1 MRKTTNRSL
10 GRRLAS
16 MLLAVLALLPV
27 FALTTGT
34 PAQAAAKSPPV
45 FLGYWALWGDDAK
58 PAASLSANLDRID
71 LFSPYWF
78 TLRGDG
84 SLGSRESGRDALTA
98 KVQDQGHLVIPLIN
112 KTSDDTPLVDSGV
125 RRKAVDNICRLLVDN
140 DYDGVNIDFEGM
152 EPYTRAG
159 VTAFMEE
166 LWAKLKP
173 AGLLVTMAVPAKWS
187 ADDSTNDFAA
197 CFDYAALGRVVDYL
211 VIMTYDQHAAW
222 SGPGPVADI
231 NWVRDTVEYTVTVV
245 PPAKVLLGVGGY
257 GYDWSDGRC
266 IEVEAAT
273 APVEAA
279 QRGATIEWDA
289 TAKVPY
295 YVYYSAGGARHEV
308 WYENSYSV
316 DHKIAL
322 VNEYGLGGVALWVLG
337 QEDARFW
344 QVVNGTAGFSGG
356 LGAGGSGEATG
367 PGGGSD
373 TPGGGSDTPGGGS
386 DTPGGGSEA
395 FDDVPAGYWAYAD
408 IVRLAS
414 AGMVSGVDARHFQ
427 PERPIDRAE
436 FAALLT
442 RVLSLPWPATAP
454 AFHDVDASDWFYD
467 PVVRAASSG
476 LMVGVGPN
484 AFGPFLHFT
493 RQEAA
498 VVSARATGELP
509 LKADPASV
517 VFSDFSLVASWA
529 LSSVHEAAAKG
540 IVAGFPDGSFRPT
553 DSLSRAQAA
562 ALLGRLRP

>member
-1 MRKTTNRSL
+1 MQRTTNRGP

-27 FALTTGT
+27 FALGTGN
-34 PAQAAAKSPPV
+34 PAQAATKSPAV

-58 PAASLSANLDRID
+58 PAASLSANVDRID

-125 RRKAVDNICRLLVDN
+125 RRKAVDNIYRLLVDN

-211 VIMTYDQHAAW
+211 VIMTYDQHAGW

-231 NWVRDTVEYTVTVV
+231 NWVRDTVEYTLTVV
-245 PPAKVLLGVGGY
+245 PPAKVLLGLGGY

-266 IEVEAAT
+266 LEVEAAT
-273 APVEAA
+273 VPAEAA

-322 VNEYGLGGVALWVLG
+322 VNEYGLGGVALWALG
-337 QEDARFW
+337 QEESRFW
-344 QVVNGTAGFSGG
+344 QVINGTAGVSGG
-356 LGAGGSGEATG
+356 LAAGGSGGATG

-373 TPGGGSDTPGGGS
+373 P
-386 DTPGGGSEA
+386 PGGGSEA

-408 IVRLAS
+408 IVRLAG

-442 RVLSLPWPATAP
+442 RVLGLPWPLEAP
-454 AFHDVDASDWFYD
+454 TFQDVTPADWFYD
-467 PVVRAASSG
+467 PVIRAAGFG
-476 LMVGVGPN
+476 LMVGVDSN
-484 AFGPFLHFT
+484 VFGPFLHLT

-498 VVSARATGELP
+498 VVSTRVAGNLAVGFSPATV
-509 LKADPASV
+509 AFNDT
-517 VFSDFSLVASWA
+517 SLIAAWA
-529 LSSVHEAAAKG
+529 LPSVHEAAAKG
-540 IVAGFPDGSFRPT
+540 ILAGFPDGSFRPT

>member
-1 MRKTTNRSL
+1 MQKTTNRGL

-27 FALTTGT
+27 FALATGI

-58 PAASLSANLDRID
+58 PAAALSANLDRID

-112 KTSDDTPLVDSGV
+112 KTSDDTSLVDSGV
-125 RRKAVDNICRLLVDN
+125 RRKAVDNIYRLLVDN

-152 EPYTRAG
+152 EPYTRTG

-231 NWVRDTVEYTVTVV
+231 NWVRDTVEYTLTVV
-245 PPAKVLLGVGGY
+245 PPAKVLLGLGGY
-257 GYDWSDGRC
+257 GYDWSGGRC

-273 APVEAA
+273 TPAEAA

-295 YVYYSAGGARHEV
+295 YVYYSAGGVRHEV

-322 VNEYGLGGVALWVLG
+322 ANEYGLGGVALWVLG

-356 LGAGGSGEATG
+356 LSAGGSG
-367 PGGGSD
+367 GGTD
-373 TPGGGSDTPGGGS
+373 LGGTISPSGDR
-386 DTPGGGSEA
+386 EA

-414 AGMVSGVDARHFQ
+414 AGMVSGVDTRHFQ

-442 RVLSLPWPATAP
+442 RVLSLPWPLKAPIFQDVATA
-454 AFHDVDASDWFYD
+454 DWFYD
-467 PVVRAASSG
+467 SVIRAAGSG
-476 LMVGVGPN
+476 LMVGMDSNV
-484 AFGPFLHFT
+484 FGPFLHLT

-498 VVSARATGELP
+498 VVSTRVAGNLAVGFAPATV
-509 LKADPASV
+509 AFNDAS
-517 VFSDFSLVASWA
+517 LIAAWA
-529 LSSVHEAAAKG
+529 LPSVHEAAAQG
-540 IVAGFPDGSFRPT
+540 LLAGFPDGSFRPT

>member
-1 MRKTTNRSL
+1 MQRTTNRGL

-16 MLLAVLALLPV
+16 MLLAVLTLLPV
-27 FALTTGT
+27 FALATGT

-125 RRKAVDNICRLLVDN
+125 RRKAVDNIYRLLVDN

-211 VIMTYDQHAAW
+211 VIMTYDQHAGW

-231 NWVRDTVEYTVTVV
+231 NWVRDTVEYTLTVV
-245 PPAKVLLGVGGY
+245 PPAKVLLGLGGY

-266 IEVEAAT
+266 LEVEAAT
-273 APVEAA
+273 APAEAA
-279 QRGATIEWDA
+279 QRGATLEWDA

-295 YVYYSAGGARHEV
+295 YVYYSAGGAKHEV

-356 LGAGGSGEATG
+356 LGAGGSGGTT
-367 PGGGSD
+367 
-373 TPGGGSDTPGGGS
+373 TPGGGSDPPGGG
-386 DTPGGGSEA
+386 DTPSGDREA

-414 AGMVSGVDARHFQ
+414 AGMVSGVDARNFQ
-427 PERPIDRAE
+427 PERPVDRAE

-442 RVLSLPWPATAP
+442 RVLSLPWPLKVPIFQDVATA
-454 AFHDVDASDWFYD
+454 DWFYD
-467 PVVRAASSG
+467 PVIRAAGSG
-476 LMVGVGPN
+476 LMVGVDSN
-484 AFGPFLHFT
+484 VFGPFLHLT

-498 VVSARATGELP
+498 VVSTRVAGNLAVGF
-509 LKADPASV
+509 APAA
-517 VFSDFSLVASWA
+517 VAFVDASRIAAWA
-529 LSSVHEAAAKG
+529 LSSVHEAAAQG
-540 IVAGFPDGSFRPT
+540 ILAGFPDGSFRPT